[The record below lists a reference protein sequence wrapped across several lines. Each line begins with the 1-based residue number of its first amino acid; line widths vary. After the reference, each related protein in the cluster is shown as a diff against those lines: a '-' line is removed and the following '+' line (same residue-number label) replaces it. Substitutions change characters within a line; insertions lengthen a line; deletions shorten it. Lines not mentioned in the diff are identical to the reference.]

1 MKLGCFLGIEIKQLD
16 NGSIFVD
23 QLAYAHK
30 VLNKFSM
37 SDCNAVAIPCDPNQV
52 TSNFND
58 SEKVEF
64 PYRQLVGSLM
74 YLAVATR
81 PEIAFAVGNAS
92 RFLENPT
99 KAHVTAAKRILK
111 YIKGTA
117 NYGIIYGSHK
127 NEQIIGYSDAD
138 FAGDVESRKSTSGS
152 AFLIGNGTVSWSSER
167 QKSVA
172 LSTMES
178 EYMAASNAARELVWL
193 KRITNELTQNQFKAA
208 DLFVD
213 NQSAIR
219 LAKNPEFHKSCK
231 HIDVRYH
238 FVREKLMEGIF
249 TLNYVRSEDQLAD
262 IFTKALPKVR
272 FQNLRSKLGITS
284 IESKEM

>member
-1 MKLGCFLGIEIKQLD
+1 
-16 NGSIFVD
+16 
-23 QLAYAHK
+23 
-30 VLNKFSM
+30 
-37 SDCNAVAIPCDPNQV
+37 
-52 TSNFND
+52 
-58 SEKVEF
+58 
-64 PYRQLVGSLM
+64 
-74 YLAVATR
+74 
-81 PEIAFAVGNAS
+81 
-92 RFLENPT
+92 
-99 KAHVTAAKRILK
+99 
-111 YIKGTA
+111 
-117 NYGIIYGSHK
+117 
-127 NEQIIGYSDAD
+127 
-138 FAGDVESRKSTSGS
+138 
-152 AFLIGNGTVSWSSER
+152 
-167 QKSVA
+167 
-172 LSTMES
+172 MES